1 MKPKCQTNQCQYPTR
16 MFKTNLEQIEDQT
29 VAICERALQK
39 HWREIEHVN
48 NKIPCLCRIALRE
61 AKSEGMLCVSDIARD
76 ALKHYGFVIPSYL
89 SCLDSRPDN
98 IIDAMIND
106 TDVCKNLTEDCNN
119 DEHIKAVICSF
130 GKAAVSR
137 DASTLKFIE
146 NQTEEMCLIAV
157 AKDFRTINYAKVQ
170 TEEMCLIAVRQYG
183 SALQFVKEQTDAVCL
198 EAVKNKGLAICFVE
212 NKTEEICLEAVRQNG
227 LALEYIRNEGNY
239 LEIVMEAVKQ
249 NGQALKYA
257 IEQTEE
263 ICLEAVRNDRYAIQ
277 YVKGLSEES
286 YMNVLMDLA
295 PRFPMILSYVENLS
309 KPSYYGLT
317 LEVIKIHGCHDR
329 MFMKKDYSDDDY
341 QELSLMLVRMDG
353 LNLRY
358 IMNQT
363 EEICVEAFKQNTDA
377 LRCVHK
383 QTVELCM
390 IAIRMDRPSLKWVKC
405 PWMTKDCEKILQE
418 ERFLKTKS
426 ARRNANLDMLIE

>member
-1 MKPKCQTNQCQYPTR
+1 MKPKFQTNQCQYPTR

-61 AKSEGMLCVSDIARD
+61 ARSEGMLCVSDIARD
-76 ALKHYGFVIPSYL
+76 ALKHCGFVIPSYL

-106 TDVCKNLTEDCNN
+106 TDICENVTEDCNN
-119 DEHIKAVICSF
+119 DDHIKAVIDSF
-130 GKAAVSR
+130 CKSAVSR

-146 NQTEEMCLIAV
+146 NQTEEMCI
-157 AKDFRTINYAKVQ
+157 
-170 TEEMCLIAVRQYG
+170 IAVRQYG
-183 SALQFVKEQTDAVCL
+183 SALQFVKNQTDVICL
-198 EAVKNKGLAICFVE
+198 EAMKNKGLAICFVE

-227 LALEYIRNEGNY
+227 LALEYIRNEGSY

-249 NGQALKYA
+249 NGKALEYA

-277 YVKGLSEES
+277 YVKGLNDVG

-309 KPSYYGLT
+309 KPNYYRLT
-317 LEVIKIHGCHDR
+317 LEVIKVHGCPDR
-329 MFMKKDYSDDDY
+329 MFMKKDYLDDDY

-353 LNLRY
+353 LNLGH

-363 EEICVEAFKQNTDA
+363 EEICVDAFKQNTDA

-383 QTVELCM
+383 QTVELCL

-426 ARRNANLDMLIE
+426 ARRNANLDS